1 LKPIVHIDSD
11 DVEVKVSYQ
20 IDEILHVNEVIKVE
34 KVSKLQDLE
43 VDLKEV
49 EINKVSSFEDQMN
62 EETNEWEKENKE
74 IKGKDDFKVD
84 FDIFSSKWIYAQ
96 LILKVVAY
104 VHVRDKIIRKTVQ
117 FSFILLLM
125 TISF

>member
-1 LKPIVHIDSD
+1 
-11 DVEVKVSYQ
+11 
-20 IDEILHVNEVIKVE
+20 VIKVE